1 MTEAELARLSALA
14 DAATPGPWSVRET
27 DPMVVRRDYGN
38 TASVAHPEEIVNA
51 RIPDAAFIA
60 ASREAVPTLV
70 AEVREQARSIT
81 RLIASIKYLRGIA
94 EKGFGRAMQDDE
106 TVEGFVL
113 AYVKS
118 LEARAALEEKMDAQQ
133 HDTYAAARDEYRKVI
148 AEQRDEITRLRA
160 ENERLREAL
169 NGVIRVA
176 DRDTAEFSEARA
188 ALKEKQP

>member
-1 MTEAELARLSALA
+1 MTEEELAHIETLCN
-14 DAATPGPWSVRET
+14 AATPGEWEKRATKVWADDTIIAAAIFSE
-27 DPMVVRRDYGN
+27 
-38 TASVAHPEEIVNA
+38 
-51 RIPDAAFIA
+51 DAAFIA